1 MTSPRQSLIDTD
13 ILSAIMRTNPIA
25 SAQARKYLSIHHQ
38 LSFSI
43 ITKYEILRGL
53 KVKGSIN
60 QILAFDHL
68 CGRSQI
74 LLLTDNIISKAAEI
88 YADLYQRG
96 KLISDADILISASA
110 VSNGLTLVT
119 NNEKHFERIAGLR
132 IENWLKI

>member
-1 MTSPRQSLIDTD
+1 MTSPKQSLIDTD
-13 ILSAIMRTNPIA
+13 ILSAIMRTHPVA

-60 QILAFDHL
+60 QISAFNHL
-68 CGRSQI
+68 CERSQI
-74 LLLTDNIISKAAEI
+74 LLLTDEIIYKAAEI

-96 KLISDADILISASA
+96 ELISDADILISASA
-110 VSNGLTLVT
+110 ISNGLTLVT